1 MKHYVGLDVSMKKTS
16 VCIVNELGKIV
27 HESTV
32 NTDPQA
38 LADAI
43 QKTGL
48 EVELVGFES
57 GSLGHY
63 LTQCFKE
70 RALPAVCI
78 DARKMS
84 MILSVRI
91 NKTDKNDAITEIFK
105 SKAILLGSPTVNN
118 GFLVSVAAL
127 LEEIKGL
134 KFKKKK
140 AGAFGSYGW
149 SGEAVKVLSER
160 LTDAGFQI
168 VDAGLRL
175 TWSPDEENKRLCRDY
190 GKNFVQGLLS

>member
-1 MKHYVGLDVSMKKTS
+1 MW
-16 VCIVNELGKIV
+16 
-27 HESTV
+27 ESTRV
-32 NTDPQA
+32 MAEEIAAGIRQA
-38 LADAI
+38 DDQVTVKLYNLA
-43 QKTGL
+43 
-48 EVELVGFES
+48 
-57 GSLGHY
+57 
-63 LTQCFKE
+63 
-70 RALPAVCI
+70 
-78 DARKMS
+78 
-84 MILSVRI
+84 
-91 NKTDKNDAITEIFK
+91 KTDKNDAITEIFK

-160 LTDAGFQI
+160 LADAGLQV